1 MKALAVFGFMLGVLA
16 MLSQA
21 YPLKKEPSFDSVAI
35 NYATYRNAAFNYVLK
50 NKAIVG
56 SVADGVLPLPHGWT
70 RIRQWQTRVE
80 ASRCYV
86 YGPASGTEIS
96 SVRELFLGSAAVGTA
111 SGGYLLPQ
119 IKSPIPIPNFVP
131 DGFLVSVIEVK

>member
-16 MLSQA
+16 MLSQI
-21 YPLKKEPSFDSVAI
+21 YTLKKEPSFDSVAI
-35 NYATYRNAAFNYVLK
+35 NYATYRNAALNYVLK
-50 NKAIVG
+50 NKSMSG
-56 SVADGVLPLPHGWT
+56 SVADGVLPLPRGWN

-80 ASRCYV
+80 ASRCYI
-86 YGPASGTEIS
+86 YGPASATEIF

-119 IKSPIPIPNFVP
+119 IKFPIPVPSFVP
-131 DGFLVSVIEVK
+131 EGSLVTVIEVK